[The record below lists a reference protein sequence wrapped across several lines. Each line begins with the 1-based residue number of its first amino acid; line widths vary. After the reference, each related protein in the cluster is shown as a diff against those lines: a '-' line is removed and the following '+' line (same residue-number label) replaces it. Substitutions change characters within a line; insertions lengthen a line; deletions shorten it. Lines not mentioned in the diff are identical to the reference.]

1 MRRFSC
7 SLAAGDYTHYV
18 FGVSPVTSHPGRIGQ
33 GAIGRKWTAIFREMV
48 LQVRQ
53 RACARWQR
61 QDCTV
66 TVVQQVMVLRMRAP
80 ILPHHQYHSITTTTT
95 TTTSALSLFPRRPT
109 RASPRTIPPKHT
121 ISQNPLPSM
130 TRVWEKKSPF
140 PGPSASSPPQYRYH
154 RVALF
159 PPPTCPPSPRT
170 PSFYKQPSVT
180 SSAALLPARGG
191 WLVHLRPSAVLP
203 SLLHRCSRAVVAPT
217 TRPAMGQ
224 RPATRDRKS
233 SNSNRRRG
241 GRKGIAG

>member
-1 MRRFSC
+1 MATSGLHRNCGTASHG
-7 SLAAGDYTHYV
+7 AAYARAHSPPSPVSQHHHHHHLRPLPLSATADQGITQNNPPQTYHFPESTAQHDAGLGKEKPLPWPIGLLTSPIS
-18 FGVSPVTSHPGRIGQ
+18 VSPRCPVP
-33 GAIGRKWTAIFREMV
+33 
-48 LQVRQ
+48 
-53 RACARWQR
+53 
-61 QDCTV
+61 
-66 TVVQQVMVLRMRAP
+66 
-80 ILPHHQYHSITTTTT
+80 
-95 TTTSALSLFPRRPT
+95 
-109 RASPRTIPPKHT
+109 
-121 ISQNPLPSM
+121 
-130 TRVWEKKSPF
+130 
-140 PGPSASSPPQYRYH
+140 
-154 RVALF
+154 